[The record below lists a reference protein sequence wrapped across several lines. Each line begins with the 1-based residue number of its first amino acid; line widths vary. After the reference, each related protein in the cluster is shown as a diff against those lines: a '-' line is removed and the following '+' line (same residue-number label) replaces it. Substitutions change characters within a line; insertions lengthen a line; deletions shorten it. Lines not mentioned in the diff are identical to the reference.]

1 MHLIQLTLFVSL
13 IVVDRFS
20 SLMKIRIVYSIL
32 GPKDL
37 MLANFQIYTYGIV
50 IAPND
55 LLYITDYGN
64 RRVQVFRLFNY

>member
-1 MHLIQLTLFVSL
+1 MHLIQLTLFVSP

-55 LLYITDYGN
+55 LLCITDYGN